1 MVCFFETGGRV
12 SPRRARYLFFATPK
26 KSTQK
31 KGDPQSA
38 TPSRCYGANL
48 QRGVCGV
55 RRGTRYALARCARTT
70 TASQLTRH
78 ARSDAHAH
86 PATAPPQ
93 AQPDGGGE
101 RTSQHPHGPLLRSAQ
116 SAQRAALAP
125 GRCGPSAAMARVAV
139 WLSGFWA
146 APPLLAAPTAGR
158 LRGGMGAFARML
170 RHLTRRVCPNAAAQQ
185 RSELCGAPRK
195 RPAAGLPRRGRRLQG
210 RLSFGYFSLAKQRT
224 STSPAGARP
233 GPRP

>member
-1 MVCFFETGGRV
+1 M
-12 SPRRARYLFFATPK
+12 
-26 KSTQK
+26 
-31 KGDPQSA
+31 
-38 TPSRCYGANL
+38 
-48 QRGVCGV
+48 
-55 RRGTRYALARCARTT
+55 
-70 TASQLTRH
+70 
-78 ARSDAHAH
+78 
-86 PATAPPQ
+86 
-93 AQPDGGGE
+93 
-101 RTSQHPHGPLLRSAQ
+101 LRSAQ

-146 APPLLAAPTAGR
+146 APLLAAPTAGR
-158 LRGGMGAFARML
+158 LRGGMRVGARML
-170 RHLTRRVCPNAAAQQ
+170 RYLTRRVCPNAAAQQ

-233 GPRP
+233 GPRPQHRHRHRHNSNSNSNSNNLPQTHPDITARQISPACDTPNNTKPINPPTTVPLILMY